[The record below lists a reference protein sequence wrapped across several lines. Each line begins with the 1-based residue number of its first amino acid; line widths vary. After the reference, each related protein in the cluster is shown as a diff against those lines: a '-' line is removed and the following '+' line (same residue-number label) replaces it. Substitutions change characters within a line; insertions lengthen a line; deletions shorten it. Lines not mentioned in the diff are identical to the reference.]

1 MPAIPVMKTETS
13 LPPPLPPKRR
23 RWPIVVGAVA
33 VTLVVLAV
41 AGLLVLDSFLTARV
55 RREAA
60 GLSQRLGRPVEV
72 GSVATK
78 VLGGLGV
85 RVSEVRV
92 GPAAGEELPLL
103 EAKRV
108 EVKVGL
114 FRTLLS
120 GGKVVRV
127 RSAEVEGLRLN
138 VVRLPDGS
146 TNVERLQR
154 SLAEA
159 PAGGKAAAEKAAPAE
174 PAGAPRDL
182 SFLSVDRA
190 ALLGGRIALVDRS
203 RPGARE
209 LFVDQIDL
217 TVADLARG
225 RPLDLL
231 LRAAVLGPKQ
241 NLRLEVRS
249 APLPPTLVPAVE
261 SVKLEVEPVDLA
273 PLAPFVPASV
283 GFRGGRLEAA
293 LEAALGAAL
302 PGGTGPT
309 RVKGGFKA
317 TGLVFQGGEAL
328 DATLDADLEGD
339 AGRGDLSISRLH
351 LEVGPA
357 SLVGKGRVSGLA
369 AGSPKVEGLE
379 IVSHGLDPDR
389 LADFFPPL
397 ARALGGR
404 IAGPVDLSL
413 RGTGT
418 EARQALEVRVD
429 LTPARL
435 DFPGTL
441 AKAAGGAMTFT
452 ARLRGTGA
460 TGALSFEAGAD
471 LTGLDLRP
479 GGQVAKAPGERL
491 RLTLAGT
498 RRAAGDEQTLAIDSA
513 ELLLPGD
520 ALTARATVTRAG
532 TPGKEQT
539 RFQAEAESARLDLDR
554 LLSPPPAK
562 KGAPPPPPPAGKPGK
577 PAGAGA
583 FAGLSGEARVRIGL
597 LKVRKVEARDV
608 TAVIRVQ
615 GDQVVVEKGEAQAM
629 GGTLTAAGSKVFLA
643 SPDEPFLAKVTARGV
658 DVQQML
664 LPFTDKKILTG
675 KFDGVV
681 DLGGGGLGKP
691 DLPKTLAGLLSGK
704 LQDATFHG
712 KDLVAEA
719 AGPLAR
725 ALPFG
730 LAGKVGQG
738 GSTSLGKEQPF
749 EVEFKDGFARLKKP
763 IAVSRPE
770 ADIDLSGGFRVDGT
784 VDMPVTV
791 ALSPQTVASI
801 TGGKARPSAPVPVTF
816 RLTGPAWSP
825 SISGLDVKP
834 AASAIL
840 REAGT
845 AALGKAIGA
854 PAPASQQDLEKK
866 AAQEAKKRLEGLFK
880 R

>member
-1 MPAIPVMKTETS
+1 MPATMPAMNAEPS
-13 LPPPLPPKRR
+13 SPPAPRRRR
-23 RWPIVVGAVA
+23 RWPVVVGAA
-33 VTLVVLAV
+33 AGALVVLAAV
-41 AGLLVLDSFLTARV
+41 GLLALDSLLTSRA

-60 GLSQRLGRPVEV
+60 ELSQRLGRPVEV
-72 GSVATK
+72 GSVAAR

-85 RVSEVRV
+85 RVSDVRV

-108 EVKVGL
+108 EVKVAL
-114 FRTLLS
+114 LRALLS
-120 GGKVVRV
+120 RGKEVRV

-159 PAGGKAAAEKAAPAE
+159 PAGGTAAAETPA

-190 ALLGGRIALVDRS
+190 ALLGGRIAFVDRS
-203 RPGARE
+203 RPGGRE
-209 LFVDQIDL
+209 LFVDQIEL

-231 LRAAVLGPKQ
+231 LRAAVLGPRQ

-249 APLPPTLVPAVE
+249 APLPPTLRPAVE
-261 SVKLEVEPVDLA
+261 SVKLEVEPLDMA

-317 TGLVFQGGEAL
+317 SGLVFQGGEAL
-328 DATLDADLEGD
+328 DAALDADLEGD

-351 LEVGPA
+351 LAVGPA

-389 LADFFPPL
+389 LADFYPPL

-460 TGALSFEAGAD
+460 SGALSFEAAAD

-479 GGQVAKAPGERL
+479 GGQVAKIPGERL
-491 RLTLAGT
+491 RLAAAGT
-498 RRAAGDEQTLAIDSA
+498 RRAAGDEQTIAIDSA

-520 ALTARATVTRAG
+520 GLTARATVTRG
-532 TPGKEQT
+532 GPPGREQT

-554 LLSPPPAK
+554 LLLPASPK
-562 KGAPPPPPPAGKPGK
+562 KAAPRQPGK
-577 PAGAGA
+577 PEKADAKA
-583 FAGLSGEARVRIGL
+583 LAGLSGEARVRIGL
-597 LKVRKVEARDV
+597 LKVRKVEAHDV
-608 TAVIRVQ
+608 TAVIRVR
-615 GDQVVVEKGEAQAM
+615 GDEVVVEKGEAQAM
-629 GGTLTAAGSKVFLA
+629 GGSLSAAGSKVFLA

-658 DVQQML
+658 DLQQAL

-691 DLPKTLAGLLSGK
+691 DLPRTLAGLLSGK

-730 LAGKVGQG
+730 LAGKVGKG

-770 ADIDLSGGFRVDGT
+770 AQIDLGGGFRVDGT

-801 TGGKARPSAPVPVTF
+801 TGGKARPSAPVPVAF

-825 SISGLDVKP
+825 AISGLDVKP
-834 AASAIL
+834 AANAVL

-845 AALGKAIGA
+845 AALRKAVGA
-854 PAPASQQDLEKK
+854 PTPASQQDLEKK
-866 AAQEAKKRLEGLFK
+866 AAEEAKKRLEGLFK

>member
-1 MPAIPVMKTETS
+1 MPATMPAMNAEPS
-13 LPPPLPPKRR
+13 FPPAPRRRR
-23 RWPIVVGAVA
+23 RWPVVVGAA
-33 VTLVVLAV
+33 AGALVVLAAV
-41 AGLLVLDSFLTARV
+41 GLLALDSLLTSRA

-60 GLSQRLGRPVEV
+60 ELSQRLGRPVEV
-72 GSVATK
+72 GSVATR

-85 RVSEVRV
+85 RVSDVRV

-108 EVKVGL
+108 EVKVAL
-114 FRTLLS
+114 LRALLS
-120 GGKVVRV
+120 RGKEVRV

-138 VVRLPDGS
+138 VVRLPGGS
-146 TNVERLQR
+146 TNAERLQR

-159 PAGGKAAAEKAAPAE
+159 EAPAGAKAAPGTERPPAAE

-190 ALLGGRIALVDRS
+190 ALLGGRIAFVDRS

-209 LFVDQIDL
+209 LLVDQVEL
-217 TVADLARG
+217 TMADLGSG
-225 RPLDLL
+225 RPLELQ

-241 NLRLEVRS
+241 NLRLELRS

-261 SVKLEVEPVDLA
+261 SVKLDVEPVDLA

-283 GFRGGRLEAA
+283 GFRSGRLEAA
-293 LEAALGAAL
+293 LEASLGAAL

-328 DATLDADLEGD
+328 DASLDADLTGD
-339 AGRGDLSISRLH
+339 AGKGDLSISRLS
-351 LEVGPA
+351 LNLGPG
-357 SLVGKGRVSGLA
+357 SLTGRGRVSGLA
-369 AGSPKVEGLE
+369 AASPKVEGLE
-379 IVSHGLDPDR
+379 IASHGLDPDR
-389 LADFFPPL
+389 LADFYPPL

-441 AKAAGGAMTFT
+441 AKAAGGRMTFT

-460 TGALSFEAGAD
+460 SGALSFEAGAD
-471 LTGLDLRP
+471 LAGLDLRP

-491 RLTLAGT
+491 QLTANGT
-498 RRAAGDEQTLAIDSA
+498 RRAAGAEQAIDIDRA
-513 ELLLPGD
+513 ELLLPAD
-520 ALTARATVTRAG
+520 AITARAAVTRGGA
-532 TPGKEQT
+532 PGKEQT

-554 LLSPPPAK
+554 LLLPVSPK
-562 KGAPPPPPPAGKPGK
+562 KAAPRQPGK
-577 PAGAGA
+577 PEKADAKA
-583 FAGLSGEARVRIGL
+583 LAGLSGEARVRIGL

-608 TAVIRVQ
+608 TAVIRVR
-615 GDQVVVEKGEAQAM
+615 GDEVVVEKGEAQAM
-629 GGTLTAAGSKVFLA
+629 GGSLSAAGSKVFLA

-658 DVQQML
+658 DLQQAL

-675 KFDGVV
+675 TFDGVV

-691 DLPKTLAGLLSGK
+691 DLPRTLAGLLSGK

-730 LAGKVGQG
+730 LAGKVGKG

-770 ADIDLSGGFRVDGT
+770 AQIDLTGGFRVDGT

-801 TGGKARPSAPVPVTF
+801 TGGKARPSAPVPVAF

-834 AASAIL
+834 AASAVL

-854 PAPASQQDLEKK
+854 PAPGSQQDLEKK
-866 AAQEAKKRLEGLFK
+866 AAEEAKKRLEGLFK